1 LGCEG
6 FLPEFPQLAR
16 KIFGP
21 LFVHEDHILDD
32 LKKSVILGAI
42 SSNQSTLGAIFFKSK
57 HTGCHFF
64 SNQSSL
70 GAIFAFI
77 FREFAQIFRDFAK
90 VFTDFH

>member
-1 LGCEG
+1 MGCEG

-42 SSNQSTLGAIFFKSK
+42 
-57 HTGCHFF
+57 
-64 SNQSSL
+64 
-70 GAIFAFI
+70 FAFI